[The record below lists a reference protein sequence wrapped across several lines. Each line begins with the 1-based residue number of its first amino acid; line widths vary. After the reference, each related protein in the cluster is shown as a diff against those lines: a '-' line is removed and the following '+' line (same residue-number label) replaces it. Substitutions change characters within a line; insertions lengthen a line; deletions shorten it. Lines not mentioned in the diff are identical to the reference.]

1 MSILSKKF
9 ILAAAV
15 TAVCALPVSPALAA
29 GEKIVAAF
37 HNLAEPFD
45 VFMLGQ

>member
-1 MSILSKKF
+1 MSMLSRKF
-9 ILAAAV
+9 SFAAAV
-15 TAVCALPVSPALAA
+15 TAACALPISRPS

-37 HNLAEPFD
+37 HDLAEPFD

>member
-1 MSILSKKF
+1 MSMLSRKF
-9 ILAAAV
+9 SFAAAV
-15 TAVCALPVSPALAA
+15 TVACALPISPAFAA